1 MAKIDYEGR
10 QHTVYASGRALTPA
24 SVTAWMTAFARRLP
38 RRRPLSVLD
47 LGSGTGRFTPALAD
61 AFGGPVVGVEPSA
74 SMRGIAERD
83 ATHPAVRYLDGSA
96 ERIPLP
102 DNGVDSGVDVVLMF
116 LSFHHVEDRVAAA
129 AEIARVLAPG
139 GRVLVRSTFS
149 DRMAHIA
156 AGWHRFFPRATEIER
171 GMFPTVDEVVEV
183 FGAVGL
189 RRIAFDSVPVRL
201 ADNLAAQ
208 ADRLRLRAISTFEF
222 LTEEEIEAGFAALD
236 AAVAADETGAP
247 VEGVSDL
254 LVLGA

>member
-24 SVTAWMTAFARRLP
+24 AIAVWMTAFARRLP
-38 RRRPLSVLD
+38 ARRPLSVLD

-102 DNGVDSGVDVVLMF
+102 DNGFDVVLMF
-116 LSFHHVEDRVAAA
+116 LSLHHVEDRAAAA
-129 AEIARVLAPG
+129 AEIERVLAPG

-149 DRMAHIA
+149 DRTAHLA
-156 AGWHRFFPRATEIER
+156 PGWHRYFPRAAEIER
-171 GMFPTVDEVVEV
+171 EMFPTVDEVVEV
-183 FGAVGL
+183 FGGVGL
-189 RRIAFDSVPVRL
+189 RRIELDAVPVRF
-201 ADNLAAQ
+201 ADSLAAHAQ
-208 ADRLRLRAISTFEF
+208 RLRLRAISTFEF
-222 LTEEEIEAGFAALD
+222 LTEAEIEAGFAALD

-247 VEGVSDL
+247 VEGRSDL